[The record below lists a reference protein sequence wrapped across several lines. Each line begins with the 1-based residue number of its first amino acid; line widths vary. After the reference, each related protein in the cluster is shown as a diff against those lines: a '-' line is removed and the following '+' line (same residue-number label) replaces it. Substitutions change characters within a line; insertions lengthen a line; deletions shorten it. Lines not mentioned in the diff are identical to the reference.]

1 MKMDKLTK
9 LTMEDKIKINFIV
22 LMIAAGLFF
31 VITLLSKNYTQT
43 ITIGITGVGVLISH
57 IVLQKANPTIRATV
71 LSIGTFLVIFLTGF
85 LDGRINYMFPFFQ
98 CALVLASLFFDAK
111 IIRNEL
117 IAVNIATIGSFI
129 FFYDIAYVGQA
140 PVSIFKNIIITDF
153 SGILL
158 LLTVSIATG
167 FINEAKQQAKDLEI
181 ALSSNN
187 DTMDKAQQLA
197 NEQQSIIEEVYEA
210 SNKITTNTQQLYSVS
225 NELNVG
231 IAEQMDSLNNLG
243 SSMQQ
248 IAENVSY
255 ITNAANEGTLLSNE
269 TASIVST
276 GKQNMNN
283 MLDAMNN
290 LHEVSQK
297 ITKVVNDIDNIAF
310 QTNIL
315 ALNAAVEAARAGAAG
330 KGFAVVADEVRN
342 LATKSA
348 ESAKSTNV
356 LMDQITSSINQ
367 GITISNEAVDAFNS
381 VVEAEN
387 KTQSIM
393 SNISNLATTQK
404 ISLDDLTHCAS
415 SIETVVNKNKVIV
428 NDVTNLSG
436 NLQVNIDSLQSI
448 VKKSR

>member
-1 MKMDKLTK
+1 MKLNKLTK

-43 ITIGITGVGVLISH
+43 ITIGITGTGVLISH
-57 IVLQKANPTIRATV
+57 FALKKASNTLRATI

-98 CALVLASLFFDAK
+98 CALVLASLFFDPK

-129 FFYDIAYVGQA
+129 FFHDIAYVGQET
-140 PVSIFKNIIITDF
+140 VSIFKNIIITDF
-153 SGILL
+153 SGVLL
-158 LLTVSIATG
+158 LLTVSIATA
-167 FINEAKQQAKDLEI
+167 FIEEAKEQALE
-181 ALSSNN
+181 LEKVLESNN
-187 DTMDKAQQLA
+187 TSMEQAQNLA
-197 NEQQSIIEEVYEA
+197 SNQQSIIEEVYQA
-210 SNKITTNTQQLYSVS
+210 TNKISNHTQQLYSVS
-225 NELNVG
+225 NDLNTG
-231 IAEQMDSLNNLG
+231 IGDQMDSLSNLEN
-243 SSMQQ
+243 SMQQ
-248 IAENVSY
+248 MASNVMN
-255 ITNAANEGTLLSNE
+255 ITNAANDGTILSNE
-269 TASIVST
+269 TATIVTT

-290 LHEVSQK
+290 LNEVSQK

-356 LMDQITSSINQ
+356 LMEQITSSINQ

-381 VVEAEN
+381 VVEAES
-387 KTQSIM
+387 KTQAIM
-393 SNISNLATTQK
+393 SNISELATRQK
-404 ISLDDLTHCAS
+404 TSLDDLTSCAN
-415 SIETVVNKNKVIV
+415 SIENVVNKNRVIV
-428 NDVTNLSG
+428 DDVANLSN
-436 NLQVNIDSLQSI
+436 NLQTNITSLQSI
-448 VKKSR
+448 VERTR